1 MLRPARKI
9 SAIGGLTSEKLRSL
23 PDIDAEV
30 REIKVRE
37 IEAGEDLLAL
47 EDESYEDEEDEAV
60 R

>member
-1 MLRPARKI
+1 
-9 SAIGGLTSEKLRSL
+9 LRSL

-37 IEAGEDLLAL
+37 IEAGADLLAL
-47 EDESYEDEEDEAV
+47 EEEGYDGEEGQEDEEV